1 MRELYSGLDFLVTE
15 QDGRIEIEQRNQLG
29 PWIGLGSLLLAG
41 AVYGGSHWAPP
52 AYAMLM
58 TWFAALMGVL
68 GLLNLSLSL
77 RGPRRSLLDPSTGI
91 ATVYG
96 RASALSELSAP
107 RIEST
112 SIGSSTFFSLVVT
125 QRAKNRMLMT
135 LPAREPLEP
144 VLQAVATLL
153 QQPGGPTPDLP
164 GESFLKAF
172 LPPFLLLLG
181 VLWSLVGYF
190 TMPEV
195 ILGRSG
201 TGVLLWPLGIWI
213 AGLGLLEWLGV
224 PLSDAVLNFREGGRR
239 MTWIGL
245 LWFASYAFLCW
256 R

>member
-29 PWIGLGSLLLAG
+29 PVIGLGSLLLAG
-41 AVYGGSHWAPP
+41 AVYGASHWAPP

-58 TWFAALMGVL
+58 TWFAALMGLL
-68 GLLNLSLSL
+68 GFLNLSLSL
-77 RGPRRSLLDPSTGI
+77 RGPRRSRLDPAAGTAS
-91 ATVYG
+91 VYG
-96 RASALSELSAP
+96 RLSALSEVSAA

-125 QRAKNRMLMT
+125 QRGKNRMLMT
-135 LPAREPLEP
+135 LTSRQPLEP
-144 VLQAVATLL
+144 VLQAVAATL
-153 QQPGGPTPDLP
+153 QQSDPSVVVP

-181 VLWSLVGYF
+181 MLWALVGFF
-190 TMPEV
+190 TMPDV
-195 ILGRSG
+195 ILGRHGS
-201 TGVLLWPLGIWI
+201 GVLLWPLGIWI
-213 AGLGLLEWLGV
+213 AGLGILEWLGV
-224 PLSDAVLNFREGGRR
+224 PLSDAVLNYREGGSR

-245 LWFASYAFLCW
+245 IWFASYAFICW